1 LRPLV
6 TITIADGAAL
16 TITDSATIDA
26 ATFTSA
32 GRGYLAVAAGIDT
45 SAATLTNVVL
55 CSYGAEL
62 ESFDISADGASWTA
76 EDLTTPIL
84 LEQKGDGAVW
94 TTLADDAT
102 GGSYSDTFEI
112 GTTLRAFDGVRFFV
126 ASLDAY
132 WQVEP
137 FVVASN
143 GGGGAGD
150 VSPSWTVSDATITP
164 NAEEV

>member
-1 LRPLV
+1 MLC
-6 TITIADGAAL
+6 AYGAGL
-16 TITDSATIDA
+16 E
-26 ATFTSA
+26 TFT
-32 GRGYLAVAAGIDT
+32 I
-45 SAATLTNVVL
+45 N
-55 CSYGAEL
+55 E
-62 ESFDISADGASWTA
+62 DGASWTA
-76 EDLTTPIL
+76 DDLTTPIL
-84 LEQKGDGAVW
+84 IEQKGDGATW
-94 TTLADDAT
+94 TTLSDDAT
-102 GGSYSDTFEI
+102 GGSYSDSFEI

-150 VSPSWTVSDATITP
+150 DSPSWTISDATITP

>member
-1 LRPLV
+1 M
-6 TITIADGAAL
+6 TITGAA
-16 TITDSATIDA
+16 TIVTGS
-26 ATFTSA
+26 TFTSA
-32 GRGYLAVAAGIDT
+32 GRGYLATASGIDI
-45 SAATLTNVVL
+45 SRATLTNVVA
-55 CSYGAEL
+55 CSYGAGL
-62 ESFDISADGASWTA
+62 ESFAISEDGATWTA
-76 EDLTTPIL
+76 DDLTTPIL
-84 LEQKGDGAVW
+84 LEEKGDGDVW
-94 TTLADDAT
+94 TTLSDDAT
-102 GGSYSDTFEI
+102 GGSYSDSFAI

-150 VSPSWTVSDATITP
+150 ASPSWTISDATITP